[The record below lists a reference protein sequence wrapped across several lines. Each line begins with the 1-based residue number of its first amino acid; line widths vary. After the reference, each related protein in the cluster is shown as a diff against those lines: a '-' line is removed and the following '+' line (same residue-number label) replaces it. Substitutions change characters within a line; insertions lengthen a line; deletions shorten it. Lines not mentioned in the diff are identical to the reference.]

1 MIPLTHLR
9 PLFNSSTG
17 GKMLLKLDTVHF
29 VLGHHTAAEFPF
41 LDVAANSRLRTTFY
55 STLCKLLF
63 SDDQVCLPQR
73 IPSFEINSKK

>member
-1 MIPLTHLR
+1 
-9 PLFNSSTG
+9 
-17 GKMLLKLDTVHF
+17 MLLKLDTVHF

-63 SDDQVCLPQR
+63 SDDQVCLKTQY
-73 IPSFEINSKK
+73 